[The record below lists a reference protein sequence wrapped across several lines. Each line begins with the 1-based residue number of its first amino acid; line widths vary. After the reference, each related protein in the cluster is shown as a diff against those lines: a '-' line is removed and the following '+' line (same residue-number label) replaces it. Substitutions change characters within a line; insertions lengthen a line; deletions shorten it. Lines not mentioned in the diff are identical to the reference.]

1 MASDDWREIPG
12 YEGLYWITDSGRI
25 KNRKGH
31 ELKPR
36 PVKGTTNSG
45 TPYMMIGLSKN
56 KKVRQ
61 ETVHRLIA
69 KTFIG
74 PPPSPKHVVDHIDGN
89 PLNNSVENL
98 RWVTQSENRR
108 WVEGRRDLKI
118 EELEKENEEL
128 KQKIEKLEKKL
139 EGEAK

>member
-74 PPPSPKHVVDHIDGN
+74 PPPSPKHVVDHID
-89 PLNNSVENL
+89 
-98 RWVTQSENRR
+98 
-108 WVEGRRDLKI
+108 EGI
-118 EELEKENEEL
+118 
-128 KQKIEKLEKKL
+128 
-139 EGEAK
+139 A